1 MSLVFIVVPA
11 FVAVV
16 ALRDGDGGRQN
27 SISIFNRQSRRLGFL
42 PTPIMISQVHP
53 SSIEKYSYIM
63 EDTGAMT
70 LQDSASLAQLL
81 LDFFFLRTDSSI
93 GSYN

>member
-11 FVAVV
+11 LVVVV

-42 PTPIMISQVHP
+42 PTPISQVHP

-70 LQDSASLAQLL
+70 LRNSASLAHLL
-81 LDFFFLRTDSSI
+81 LDFFFLRPDSSI
-93 GSYN
+93 GSSN